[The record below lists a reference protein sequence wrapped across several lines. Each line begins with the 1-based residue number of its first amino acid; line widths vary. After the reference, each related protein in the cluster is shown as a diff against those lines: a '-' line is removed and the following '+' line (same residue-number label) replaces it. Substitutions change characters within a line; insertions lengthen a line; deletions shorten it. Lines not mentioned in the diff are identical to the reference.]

1 MAAATASSPNISANA
16 GDEKTLSDP
25 NSPEAIA
32 RRAKQAQV
40 QSSEDTRYDAP
51 PPERVAG
58 FQDFIV
64 IWEDDRKRSKEITAG
79 LFLALGTLLFLYKA
93 APDAL

>member
-1 MAAATASSPNISANA
+1 MSTADSPNISANA
-16 GDEKTLSDP
+16 GDDKTLSDP
-25 NSPEAIA
+25 NSPEAIS

-40 QSSEDTRYDAP
+40 QSSADQQYDAP
-51 PPERVAG
+51 PAEQSAG
-58 FQDFIV
+58 FQDFIIV
-64 IWEDDRKRSKEITAG
+64 WEDDKKRSREITAG